1 MTSDSLLMNM
11 CVCLWFLFSFMILRN
26 AKWII
31 KKVLRIPIYF
41 VILPLK
47 DFIAAWSY
55 SVHYS
60 NCLKRQVTNNNNPTP
75 HTQH

>member
-1 MTSDSLLMNM
+1 MTSDSLLMNT

-31 KKVLRIPIYF
+31 KEVLRAPIYF

-55 SVHYS
+55 SVRYS
-60 NCLKRQVTNNNNPTP
+60 NSV
-75 HTQH
+75 